1 MGLLEKLFGI
11 NIKDEDMDNS
21 LILTIIDLIG
31 KSKTNTLIE
40 KGFLNESLNLSQED
54 IQKCISKYK
63 EIDENF
69 EVPSLDKI
77 KTTIENSINT
87 LSESYKL
94 GIKSTNIFNDDFPT
108 KLKNIK
114 DRSLLIFYKGN
125 LECLYEKNSIAI
137 IGTRNPTEQ
146 GKQVAEDLA
155 KSYAKEG
162 FVIVSGLASGCDT
175 FVHIGCLKSKG
186 KTIATLPCGLDKCY
200 PNENKDLADE
210 IIKTG
215 GCLISEYKIN
225 TNPSK
230 NKFIQ
235 RDRLQA
241 ALSLGIVVVECAVE
255 CGTMHTVNF
264 AKKYNKQIAVS
275 THKEIKNDIE
285 TVKGNLYLLENKDV
299 IDLKN
304 KKDYKKY
311 KDILLK

>member
-1 MGLLEKLFGI
+1 MHGVNVSYKI
-11 NIKDEDMDNS
+11 SSI
-21 LILTIIDLIG
+21 
-31 KSKTNTLIE
+31 
-40 KGFLNESLNLSQED
+40 LSQ
-54 IQKCISKYK
+54 
-63 EIDENF
+63 
-69 EVPSLDKI
+69 
-77 KTTIENSINT
+77 
-87 LSESYKL
+87 
-94 GIKSTNIFNDDFPT
+94 
-108 KLKNIK
+108 
-114 DRSLLIFYKGN
+114 KG
-125 LECLYEKNSIAI
+125 Y
-137 IGTRNPTEQ
+137 T
-146 GKQVAEDLA
+146 
-155 KSYAKEG
+155 
-162 FVIVSGLASGCDT
+162 IVSGLANGCDT
-175 FVHIGCLKSKG
+175 FAHIGCLKSKG

>member
-1 MGLLEKLFGI
+1 M
-11 NIKDEDMDNS
+11 
-21 LILTIIDLIG
+21 
-31 KSKTNTLIE
+31 
-40 KGFLNESLNLSQED
+40 
-54 IQKCISKYK
+54 
-63 EIDENF
+63 
-69 EVPSLDKI
+69 
-77 KTTIENSINT
+77 
-87 LSESYKL
+87 
-94 GIKSTNIFNDDFPT
+94 
-108 KLKNIK
+108 
-114 DRSLLIFYKGN
+114 IFYKGN
-125 LECLYEKNSIAI
+125 LECLYEKNSISI

-175 FVHIGCLKSKG
+175 FAHIGCLKSKG

-304 KKDYKKY
+304 KKYYKKY

>member
-1 MGLLEKLFGI
+1 
-11 NIKDEDMDNS
+11 MDNS

-162 FVIVSGLASGCDT
+162 FA
-175 FVHIGCLKSKG
+175 HIGCLKSKG